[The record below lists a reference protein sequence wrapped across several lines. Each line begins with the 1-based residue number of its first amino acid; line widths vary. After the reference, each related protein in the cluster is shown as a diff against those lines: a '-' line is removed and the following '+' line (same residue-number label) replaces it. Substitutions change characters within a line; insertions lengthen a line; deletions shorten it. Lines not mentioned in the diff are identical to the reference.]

1 MAADDIDQ
9 RLCEEQPLLQPWK
22 PPKGF
27 IWIQVAIFANVFL
40 AGFDGTITA
49 STYALIS
56 SEFNAA
62 NTASWLTTSYLITST
77 AFQPLYG
84 RFSDIFGRRPCFFT
98 CTVSFLIG
106 CLGCALARDVLLLNV
121 MRALTGIGGGGL
133 MTMGTS
139 LSFLYFLSFVNS
151 ATILAT
157 IINSDIIPFRHRG
170 MYQAAQNGLHGFG
183 SICGASLGGVI
194 ADSVGWRWCFLLQVP
209 ISVFAL
215 VVGYFVIQLPGHA
228 DHADSRG
235 LRGVWQQV
243 DLSGALLLVLGL
255 SIQLVGLSL
264 GGNELPWDNVW
275 VITSLVASVVLLSL
289 FVVVE
294 AFTSA
299 VPVIPLR
306 MLRGVLPVCTQIA
319 NVCVGMAAYAVRLF
333 PNLVWPFRPLTRTV
347 PVHAPPVLPGRP
359 VGFCQQGR
367 RQTGYSIPGNAGWR
381 PHCRHRHVALGQTGL
396 SGAGWRVFDVS
407 R

>member
-1 MAADDIDQ
+1 
-9 RLCEEQPLLQPWK
+9 
-22 PPKGF
+22 
-27 IWIQVAIFANVFL
+27 
-40 AGFDGTITA
+40 
-49 STYALIS
+49 
-56 SEFNAA
+56 
-62 NTASWLTTSYLITST
+62 
-77 AFQPLYG
+77 
-84 RFSDIFGRRPCFFT
+84 
-98 CTVSFLIG
+98 
-106 CLGCALARDVLLLNV
+106 
-121 MRALTGIGGGGL
+121 